1 MTPSASSLALRVDVH
16 WGAQQLASTLLH
28 ASRTRRFVLG
38 AGPGVDF
45 DVAVPSL
52 GRDGRIVVVAG
63 REGFRLS
70 APTGFGDLGDSDASA
85 GFQIELAHLRLSATP
100 VRLPPRAPALLLEGV
115 NFNHANIVLVAAM
128 LATVLVL
135 ALAERGEAGP
145 DFDAWDARPAEAPR
159 VVPLLPRPLS
169 APPRAAPSSPALKT
183 RPPNGKRKW
192 VERGTGLREVLAR
205 ANIAGLFHGLGGGYR
220 AALGAIADVRADP
233 GDAPMGGLRTSG
245 PAETLS
251 IGVIGLRGA
260 VAARKVDVV
269 LKRSRED
276 PAPFLAPESGLACEG
291 EGCVSRE
298 LVRQVIRSHL
308 EQVRYCYELSL
319 GRNPGL
325 EGRVRMRIEISL
337 SGSVLGA
344 RVLEGIAGA
353 GELGECLS
361 ARITTWVFPR
371 LRSEVVVSYP
381 FAFQRGGAPRG

>member
-1 MTPSASSLALRVDVH
+1 MH

-145 DFDAWDARPAEAPR
+145 DFDAWDAGPA
-159 VVPLLPRPLS
+159 VVGGSLLTGGNLWP
-169 APPRAAPSSPALKT
+169 
-183 RPPNGKRKW
+183 W
-192 VERGTGLREVLAR
+192 IERTLREVTGDDVLAV
-205 ANIAGLFHGLGGGYR
+205 LPDSHG
-220 AALGAIADVRADP
+220 
-233 GDAPMGGLRTSG
+233 
-245 PAETLS
+245 
-251 IGVIGLRGA
+251 
-260 VAARKVDVV
+260 
-269 LKRSRED
+269 
-276 PAPFLAPESGLACEG
+276 
-291 EGCVSRE
+291 
-298 LVRQVIRSHL
+298 
-308 EQVRYCYELSL
+308 
-319 GRNPGL
+319 
-325 EGRVRMRIEISL
+325 
-337 SGSVLGA
+337 
-344 RVLEGIAGA
+344 
-353 GELGECLS
+353 
-361 ARITTWVFPR
+361 
-371 LRSEVVVSYP
+371 
-381 FAFQRGGAPRG
+381 